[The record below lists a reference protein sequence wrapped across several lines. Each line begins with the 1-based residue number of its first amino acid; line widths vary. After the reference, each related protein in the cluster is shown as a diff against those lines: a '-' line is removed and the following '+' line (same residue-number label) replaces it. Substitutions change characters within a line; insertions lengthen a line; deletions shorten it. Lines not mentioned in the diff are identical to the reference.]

1 MNAEVTELQFEA
13 TRSSGQVSAILS
25 RPRNARWLLVLGHG
39 AGAGMRH
46 GFMQGIADKLADQAV
61 ATFRYQFPYIEQGK
75 KLPNPAPILIKTV
88 RSAVETARA
97 AAGDLVLL
105 AGGKS
110 LGGRMT
116 STAASQAALPDV
128 KGIVFLG
135 FPLHAPG
142 KPSIDRAAHLVDVG
156 VPMLFLQG
164 TRDKLADLDL
174 LRPVCDKLAER
185 ATLNIFEGGDHSFNV
200 LKRLGKSPDEVL
212 DELARAVRRWADR
225 LG

>member
-1 MNAEVTELQFEA
+1 
-13 TRSSGQVSAILS
+13 
-25 RPRNARWLLVLGHG
+25 
-39 AGAGMRH
+39 MRH
-46 GFMQGIADKLADQAV
+46 GFMQGIADKLSDQAV

-88 RSAVETARA
+88 RSAVETARS

-116 STAASQAALPDV
+116 STAASQATLPDV

-142 KPSIDRAAHLVDVG
+142 KPSIDRAAHLFDVG

-164 TRDKLADLDL
+164 TRDKLADLGL

-200 LKRLGKSPDEVL
+200 LRRLGKSPDEVL
-212 DELARAVRRWADR
+212 EELARAVYRWADR